1 MALLYQYLNLLNL
14 NGGET
19 KTLENIIAF
28 TIYADGG
35 DCILTTSTS
44 GNNTITIPQGTGF
57 SAQSTSS
64 NLYKDVTIT
73 CVSGNARLVWVG

>member
-1 MALLYQYLNLLNL
+1 MALQYQYLNLLNMS
-14 NGGET
+14 GGES
-19 KTLENIIAF
+19 KTLQNIVAF

-44 GNNTITIPQGTGF
+44 GNNTMTIPQGTGF
-57 SAQSTSS
+57 SAETTSS

>member
-1 MALLYQYLNLLNL
+1 MSLLYQYLNLLNL
-14 NGGET
+14 NGGES
-19 KTLENIIAF
+19 KTLQNIIAF

-35 DCILTTSTS
+35 NCILTTSTS